1 MQITSSERQDAE
13 VLKAKYRQCAAELM
27 EVLPGLGR
35 FVGGAMRRKSNL
47 SMAQL
52 KVLYFISRNPGT
64 SLSQA
69 ADDLSVTRASASD
82 LIDRLV
88 KRGYVCRVEDP
99 QERRKVLLSLTT
111 QGQLSLDE
119 ASQFAQASLTDKL
132 EGIEL
137 ASIDRVIAGLQP
149 LKNAFTEV

>member
-1 MQITSSERQDAE
+1 
-13 VLKAKYRQCAAELM
+13 
-27 EVLPGLGR
+27 
-35 FVGGAMRRKSNL
+35 MRRKSNL